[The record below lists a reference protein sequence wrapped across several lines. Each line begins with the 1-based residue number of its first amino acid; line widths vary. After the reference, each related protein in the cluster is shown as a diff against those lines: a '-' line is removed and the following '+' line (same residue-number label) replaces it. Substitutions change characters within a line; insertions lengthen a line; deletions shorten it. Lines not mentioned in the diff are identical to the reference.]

1 MPPAVLRVNRRAVC
15 VGLVAAVLAVFI
27 ACDESNPAAPTPV
40 PCSYTLSSQSQSF
53 TAEGGPGAVSI
64 STDAACSWSVAGATG
79 WVTLL
84 SPASA
89 TGTGSFNFT
98 VLPNAEQAA
107 REKILTVASLPF
119 TIRQDGRTPCSFS
132 IAPEKNNFDDD
143 GGTAQVTVTAA
154 AGCGWKATSNVAWI
168 AVTAGAEGQ
177 GNGSVTYAV
186 TPNNATTAR
195 TGTLTVAGRTVTVDQ
210 TGEDVTQPVNCTYS
224 VAPVDFTPCMAG
236 GRLTATVTTQAT
248 CTWTAA
254 PGASWLQIPSGRSGT
269 GSGVVTIAFSDNYDA
284 PRDGT
289 VMVRWP
295 TPTAGQNIHVA
306 QAGCLYAVT
315 KNAFSFASAG
325 GSGTFDVLQ
334 QSLPNTCGGAL
345 QNRCVWTARSSASWI
360 TVTSSMPRSGDE
372 PVSFTV
378 AANPGTASRVG
389 TIVVRNK
396 VVTITQAGL

>member
-1 MPPAVLRVNRRAVC
+1 MPPAVRPVNRLAVR

-40 PCSYTLSSQSQSF
+40 PCASTLSSQSQSF

-64 STDAACSWSVAGATG
+64 STDSACSWSVAGATG

-84 SPASA
+84 SPTSA
-89 TGTGSFNFT
+89 VGTGSVNFT

-119 TIRQDGRTPCSFS
+119 TIRQDGRMPCSFS
-132 IAPEKNNFDDD
+132 ISPEQKNFDDD

-154 AGCGWKATSNVAWI
+154 AGCGWTARTNVAWI
-168 AVTAGAEGQ
+168 TVTAGAEGQ
-177 GNGSVTYAV
+177 GSGSVTYAV

-195 TGTLTVAGRTVTVDQ
+195 TGTLTIAGRTFTVDQ
-210 TGEDVTQPVNCTYS
+210 TGENITQPADCLYS

-236 GRLTATVTTQAT
+236 GRLTATVTTQPN

-269 GSGVVTIAFSDNYDA
+269 GSGVVTIAFSDNYGA

-295 TPTAGQNIHVA
+295 TPTAGQNIQVA
-306 QAGCLYAVT
+306 QAGCTYAVS
-315 KNAFSFASAG
+315 KNAVSFAAAG
-325 GSGTFDVLQ
+325 GPGTFDVIQ
-334 QSLPNTCGGAL
+334 QSLPNSCGGPL
-345 QNRCVWTARSSASWI
+345 QDQCVWTARSDAPWI
-360 TVTSSMPRSGDE
+360 TVTSSMPRSGDD
-372 PVSFTV
+372 PVSSPSPPTP
-378 AANPGTASRVG
+378 AQPRGLARSPS
-389 TIVVRNK
+389 
-396 VVTITQAGL
+396 VTRS